1 MKQLRKLSDSEKAA
15 LYFYLIENEK
25 DWEKIYSIAI
35 GEERFNNLTA
45 NSKQANSSRW
55 KRSARVQFGL
65 GEIKKE
71 FEERERK
78 IKETAVN
85 ELGGTETT
93 KIKEKDIKT
102 DFLNRDE
109 FLQFLN
115 LRANQITDDKLRND
129 ILKML
134 SDNLRYKESDK
145 EQENDIQRF
154 YTPITCQDCDIYKR
168 CANCSI
174 EECPKGL

>member
-1 MKQLRKLSDSEKAA
+1 MKQLRKLTDAERAS
-15 LYFYLIENEK
+15 LYFYIIEGIK
-25 DWEKIYSIAI
+25 DWERVYSVAI
-35 GEERFNNLTA
+35 GEERFNNLTT

-65 GEIKKE
+65 GEIKKQL
-71 FEERERK
+71 EEKENE
-78 IKETAVN
+78 IKEKAIN
-85 ELGGTETT
+85 ELGETEPT
-93 KIKEKDIKT
+93 KVKEKDIKT

-115 LRANQITDDKLRND
+115 VRANQITDDKLRND

-145 EQENDIQRF
+145 EESNEIQRF
-154 YTPITCQDCDIYKR
+154 YTPIICKDCPIYHK
-168 CANCSI
+168 CSSCKV
-174 EECPKGL
+174 EECSKVL

>member
-1 MKQLRKLSDSEKAA
+1 MKQLRKLNDSERAS
-15 LYFYLIENEK
+15 LYFYLIEGVK
-25 DWEKIYSIAI
+25 DWERIYCIAV
-35 GEERFNNLTA
+35 GEERFNNLTP
-45 NSKQANSSRW
+45 NSKQANTSRW

-71 FEERERK
+71 FEERENK
-78 IKETAVN
+78 IKELAVN
-85 ELGGTETT
+85 ELGETETP
-93 KIKEKDIKT
+93 KSKGKDIKT

-115 LRANQITDDKLRND
+115 VRANQITDDKLRND

-145 EQENDIQRF
+145 EESNEIQRF
-154 YTPITCQDCDIYKR
+154 YTPMICKECPIYRK
-168 CANCSI
+168 CSFCKV
-174 EECPKGL
+174 EECPKVL

>member
-35 GEERFNNLTA
+35 GEERFNNLTP

-78 IKETAVN
+78 IKEIAVN
-85 ELGGTETT
+85 ELGETETT

-145 EQENDIQRF
+145 EENSEIQRF
-154 YTPITCQDCDIYKR
+154 YTPLTCQDCPIYLK
-168 CANCSI
+168 CSSCNN
-174 EECPKGL
+174 EECIKML

>member
-15 LYFYLIENEK
+15 LYFYLIEKEK

-35 GEERFNNLTA
+35 GEERFNNLTT

-65 GEIKKE
+65 GEIKKQL
-71 FEERERK
+71 EERERK
-78 IKETAVN
+78 VKETAVN
-85 ELGGTETT
+85 ELGETETT
-93 KIKEKDIKT
+93 KIREKDIKT

-154 YTPITCQDCDIYKR
+154 YTPITCQECDIYQR

>member
-1 MKQLRKLSDSEKAA
+1 MKQLRKLNDSERAS
-15 LYFYLIENEK
+15 LYFYLIEGVK
-25 DWEKIYSIAI
+25 DWERVYCVAV
-35 GEERFNNLTA
+35 GEERFNNLTP
-45 NSKQANSSRW
+45 NSKQANTSRW

-78 IKETAVN
+78 IKEVAVN
-85 ELGGTETT
+85 ELGETETP
-93 KIKEKDIKT
+93 KSKGKDIKT

-115 LRANQITDDKLRND
+115 VRANQITDDKLRND

-145 EQENDIQRF
+145 EENNEIQRF
-154 YTPITCQDCDIYKR
+154 YTPMICKECPIYRK
-168 CANCSI
+168 CSSCKV
-174 EECPKGL
+174 EECPKML